1 MSAISISL
9 VLLSSVI
16 HAGWNLLSKKDNSS
30 ISYFFVGNI
39 AAGIIFSPILF
50 FYYDKLSLIPNVV
63 WMLLILTG
71 FFEAIYYSTLAYGY
85 RSGEMSLVYPIA
97 RALPIVIVTIFTI
110 MIGQRADISALYFL
124 GCLFIVVGL
133 FILPLEKINRQ
144 TLKRMFTKA
153 IGFAL
158 LAAVG
163 TAAYSLVDDKALRI
177 LRDLPSGAFSS
188 IEASLIFMV
197 LIALSSS
204 VWLAVFA
211 VCSKE
216 ERKMFTDIIHHNK
229 KNATIMG
236 LGIYVSY
243 GIILLS
249 MLFASN
255 VAYVVAFR
263 QASIPIGTFFGYFVL
278 KESMYPLK
286 IVGTLLTV
294 LGLVI
299 IAIS

>member
-1 MSAISISL
+1 MSTISIAL

-16 HAGWNLLSKKDNSS
+16 HAGWNLISKKDNSS

-50 FYYDKLSLIPNVV
+50 FYYDKLSLIPNSV
-63 WMLLILTG
+63 WILLVLTG
-71 FFEAIYYSTLAYGY
+71 FFEAMYYSTLAYGY

-97 RALPIVIVTIFTI
+97 RALPIIIVTLFTV
-110 MIGQRADISALYFL
+110 MIGKVADISTLYFI

-133 FILPLEKINRQ
+133 FILPLEKINKE
-144 TLKRMFTKA
+144 TLKKMFTKA
-153 IGFAL
+153 IAFAF
-158 LAAVG
+158 LAAIG
-163 TAAYSLVDDKALRI
+163 TAAYSVIDDKALRI
-177 LRDLPSGAFSS
+177 LNELPGKVFSS
-188 IEASLIFMV
+188 LEASLIFMV
-197 LIALSSS
+197 LIALASA
-204 VWLAVFA
+204 VWLGIFA
-211 VCSKE
+211 LFSKE
-216 ERKMFTDIIHHNK
+216 ERKFFSYIIRHNK

-236 LGIYVSY
+236 LGIYISY

-255 VAYVVAFR
+255 IAYVVAFR
-263 QASIPIGTFFGYFVL
+263 QVSIPIGTFFGYFIL

-286 IVGTLLTV
+286 LAGTLLTV

-299 IAIS
+299 LAFS

>member
-1 MSAISISL
+1 MSTISIIL
-9 VLLSSVI
+9 VLLSSVT

-50 FYYDKLSLIPNVV
+50 FYHDKLSLIPDYV
-63 WMLLILTG
+63 WVLLILTG
-71 FFEAIYYSTLAYGY
+71 FFEALYYSTLAYGY
-85 RSGEMSLVYPIA
+85 RLGEMSLVYPIA
-97 RALPIVIVTIFTI
+97 RALPIIMVTIYTV
-110 MIGQRADISALYFL
+110 MIGKASDISHSYII

-133 FILPLEKINRQ
+133 FILPLEKITKE
-144 TLKRMFTKA
+144 TLKSLFTKS
-153 IGFAL
+153 IGFAFV
-158 LAAVG
+158 AAIG
-163 TAAYSLVDDKALRI
+163 TAAYSVIDDKALRI
-177 LRDLPSGAFSS
+177 LNEVPDQAFSS
-188 IEASLIFMV
+188 LEASLIFMV
-197 LIALSSS
+197 FIALFSS
-204 VWLAVFA
+204 VWLGIFTLF
-211 VCSKE
+211 SQE
-216 ERKMFTDIIHHNK
+216 ERKLFREIMENHK

-263 QASIPIGTFFGYFVL
+263 QVSIPIGTLFGYFIL
-278 KESMYPLK
+278 KESMYLLK
-286 IVGTLLTV
+286 IIGTFLTV
-294 LGLVI
+294 LGLIV